1 MCQGDDI
8 ADVSVEAAGDEQYE
22 KVKCLI
28 TDTSTV
34 SSFSISFFPSV
45 RAINVE
51 WLLSKAYC
59 CGALSECKTDNVMRL
74 LSNATLYYCHVCTP
88 VNSLAKCIVCS
99 NL

>member
-59 CGALSECKTDNVMRL
+59 CGALSECKLTM
-74 LSNATLYYCHVCTP
+74 S
-88 VNSLAKCIVCS
+88 
-99 NL
+99 